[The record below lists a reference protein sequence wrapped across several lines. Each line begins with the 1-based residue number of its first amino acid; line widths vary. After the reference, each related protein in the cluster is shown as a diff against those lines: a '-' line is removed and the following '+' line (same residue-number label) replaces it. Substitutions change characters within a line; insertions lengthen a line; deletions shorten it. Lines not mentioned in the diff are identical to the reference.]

1 VIKAL
6 LVEQSDLNSESAL
19 LVEWTAADGAMIDA
33 GHIVC
38 RVETTKAIIE
48 VPSPG
53 RGQIFHAFPAGASVV
68 FNRPIAYVAETAAEG
83 EEARG
88 KAQGAAKNAPPA
100 VKATK
105 KARQLALQH
114 GLALEAIDAQGGL
127 VTEKHV
133 YAALGAKPA
142 EIGISTIAPD
152 GRAARP
158 YLDASGGSA
167 VAAPDLPTG
176 TARVV
181 VLGAGLGAMQVIDIL
196 LNDPGQQPV
205 GCLDDDPDTQGR
217 ALFGVPVWGKLDAL
231 EAYWREKR
239 FERAIVSI
247 STNIPLR
254 KNLAERCR
262 ALGIPLANAI
272 DPTVRLN
279 RGVVLGTG
287 NVLCSLVHVGVATV
301 LGDNNFISSHTSI
314 EHHNRWGSHNTV
326 GPACATSSRVLVGDE
341 VVFGTGIFI
350 QPGVGIGSR
359 CRIASGAV
367 LAQTIPADHAVKMQA
382 QYRVLP
388 LPSYGPP

>member
-6 LVEQSDLNSESAL
+6 VVEQSDLNSESAL
-19 LVEWTAADGAMIDA
+19 LVEWTVADGATIEA
-33 GHIVC
+33 GHTVC

-68 FNRPIAYVAETAAEG
+68 FNRPIAYLAETAAEA
-83 EEARG
+83 EEARR

-114 GLALEAIDAQGGL
+114 GLALEMIDAQGGL

-133 YAALGAKPA
+133 YATLGLKPA
-142 EIGISTIAPD
+142 DIGISTSSAD

-158 YLDASGGSA
+158 YLDAPGASA
-167 VAAPDLPTG
+167 AAASPALPTG
-176 TARVV
+176 AARVV

-196 LNDPGQQPV
+196 LNDPAQRPV
-205 GCLDDDPDTQGR
+205 GCLDDDVETQGR
-217 ALFGVPVWGKLDAL
+217 ALFGVPVWGKLETLA
-231 EAYWREKR
+231 AAWREKR
-239 FERAIVSI
+239 FDRAIVSI

-254 KNLAERCR
+254 KSLAERCR

-279 RGVVLGTG
+279 RGVVLGLG
-287 NVLCSLVHVGVATV
+287 NVLCSQVHVGVATV

-314 EHHNRWGSHNTV
+314 EHHNTWGSHNTV

-382 QYRVLP
+382 QYRIVP
-388 LPSYGPP
+388 NSP

>member
-6 LVEQSDLNSESAL
+6 VVEQSDLNSESAL
-19 LVEWTAADGAMIDA
+19 LVEWTAADGATIEA
-33 GHIVC
+33 GQIVC

-48 VPSPG
+48 VPAPARG
-53 RGQIFHAFPAGASVV
+53 RLFHGFPAGASVV
-68 FNRPIAYVAETAAEG
+68 FNRPIAYLAETA
-83 EEARG
+83 EEAEEAQR
-88 KAQGAAKNAPPA
+88 KARAIGKNAAPA

-105 KARQLALQH
+105 KARQLALQY
-114 GLALEAIDAQGGL
+114 GLSLEGIDAQGGL
-127 VTEKHV
+127 VTERQV
-133 YAALGAKPA
+133 YAALGMKPA
-142 EIGISTIAPD
+142 EIGVSVVPSD

-158 YLDASGGSA
+158 YLDLPGMAAAGAS
-167 VAAPDLPTG
+167 PDLPAG
-176 TARVV
+176 AARVL

-196 LNDPGQQPV
+196 LNDPTQRPV
-205 GCLDDDPDTQGR
+205 GCLDDDPEAQGR
-217 ALFGVPVWGKLDAL
+217 ALFGVPVWGQLDLL
-231 EAYWREKR
+231 ETAWREKR
-239 FERAIVSI
+239 FDRAIVSI
-247 STNIPLR
+247 STNLPLR
-254 KNLAERCR
+254 KSLAERCG

-272 DPTVRLN
+272 DPTARLN
-279 RGVVLGTG
+279 RGVVLGLG
-287 NVLCSLVHVGVATV
+287 NVLCSQVHVGVATV

-382 QYRVLP
+382 QYRIVP
-388 LPSYGPP
+388 NPA